1 MADDSEHD
9 KNHPSG
15 PTLEDAKEGLFR
27 SIKSSDDPQVR
38 RYATFF
44 LGQLKDKNEI
54 EYLTALL
61 RDPDKGV
68 REQATMAIVETGEP
82 AVDLLIVLLDD
93 PDWKVR
99 YRAAEALGL
108 MHSQKAVPCLISK
121 LGDGNDHV
129 RYMAAK
135 SLGEIGDCSA
145 EQPLIQRLGDDNE
158 FVRRIST
165 AALAKLGRTPAKG
178 EPGKDPELKE

>member
-1 MADDSEHD
+1 MADDSEHG
-9 KNHPSG
+9 NRNPSG
-15 PTLEDAKEGLFR
+15 PTLEDAKEGLFQ
-27 SIKSSDDPQVR
+27 SIKSSNDPHVR

-54 EYLTALL
+54 GYLTALL

-68 REQATMAIVETGEP
+68 RAQAAMALAETGET
-82 AVDLLIVLLDD
+82 AADQLISLLED

-108 MHSQKAVPCLISK
+108 MHCQKAVPGLVISLEDEK
-121 LGDGNDHV
+121 DHV

-135 SLGEIGDCSA
+135 SLGEIGDSSVV
-145 EQPLIQRLGDDNE
+145 QPLTRRLRDENE
-158 FVRRIST
+158 FVRKIS
-165 AALAKLGRTPAKG
+165 AGALVKLGITPV
-178 EPGKDPELKE
+178 